1 MFDYASWR
9 LRWKGNVSN
18 PNPTRTQPIF
28 QKEDGERTGLLANDE
43 LELDYKTYTVDEG
56 VDLYPKFDAEKAPA
70 VHKKNPPQGG
80 QMLLSSDDDESP
92 DEYS

>member
-1 MFDYASWR
+1 M
-9 LRWKGNVSN
+9 
-18 PNPTRTQPIF
+18 
-28 QKEDGERTGLLANDE
+28 
-43 LELDYKTYTVDEG
+43 DYKTYTVDEG

-80 QMLLSSDDDESP
+80 QMLLSSDEDESP

>member
-1 MFDYASWR
+1 MTVHFRFIY
-9 LRWKGNVSN
+9 K
-18 PNPTRTQPIF
+18 F

-56 VDLYPKFDAEKAPA
+56 VDLYPKFDAEKAPT